1 MSPALR
7 RIFWILNKY
16 VMVPIFRLG
25 FGPILGSPFGG
36 YVMVLKPIG
45 RKSGKTYYTPLN
57 YAIHNGRVYCVSG
70 GRRTSDWFRNVLAHP
85 EVELLMPGG
94 AIFAR
99 AEEVSDPDE
108 RRDMARQVLINAGF
122 AGFFEGYNPRTISDA
137 ALQEKIADLP
147 VLRFTPL
154 GLGNGPFDPGGWA
167 WITGGWMWLSVILLT
182 VSGILELKS
191 WLAQRRS

>member
-1 MSPALR
+1 MSPTLR
-7 RIFWILNKY
+7 RVFWILNKY